1 MTKKFLVL
9 FTFLFLSIFVFSVSV
24 KAAETF
30 ENYEDEDGNVQ
41 YGWHLEAEEIN
52 REIWD
57 FDENGN
63 PKASRAA
70 EGDTSTQF
78 TNNYAIR
85 NLVIS
90 AGDSYTTQATFIP
103 DPDSDLSVERAYGL
117 LVWYQDPDNFLLYW
131 VRQKANEWSA
141 NFYGRVGGTY
151 RSFYITPET
160 KANGNVSWGFEGWDR
175 SEFADMWWDSLH
187 PHPSIRNKRDVLL
200 GTTLT
205 LKVVSDIEN
214 VTVGGVTE
222 ESRFFEFYHIID
234 GTSHLSAK
242 FYVKNIDSESGDF
255 YTGIFTEAFNV
266 GISDYA
272 LESET
277 NFAAPVNESI
287 AQLPAT
293 ISTDAEMANV
303 IAVASDYKS
312 LLSFKS
318 GISEENR
325 TKIEALDASV
335 ISYVDG
341 RILGLDENKTTFVN
355 DTLAVEELF
364 YSLPI
369 AYQDQLTQVDA
380 LIEALEKA
388 EGWED
393 PTLVKPVVEITTAAT
408 AHTGDEI
415 EVKYNV
421 SDNLTAVEDLIITVE
436 VKKGVTTK
444 VELTDNKFVAQEG
457 KYTIKVIAEDEHGN
471 KGSATLM
478 VEVTTLDTEKPS
490 IEITTADVAN
500 EGDLVEVKYNV
511 TDNVS
516 NANDLEILVSVA
528 KNGSTVQL
536 TNNKFTAEVG
546 IYTITISAKDAAGNI
561 ATASKDVVVASSD
574 TTKPTVT
581 ITVPTT
587 ASVGEEVLVTYTAT
601 DDTSA
606 ANKMNAVI
614 EVTKDGAAVQLT
626 NNRFTAE
633 AGTYN
638 IKVTVTDEAGN
649 STVATSTVTVAAQ
662 EAGNSEA
669 GCGGSVVA
677 SVLGILALGA
687 MAFAFGRKKK
697 EF

>member
-1 MTKKFLVL
+1 MAKKFLAL

-24 KAAETF
+24 NAAEGF

-85 NLVIS
+85 NLAIS
-90 AGDSYTTQATFIP
+90 AGDSYTTQATFTP
-103 DPDSDLSVERAYGL
+103 DPDSDLSVERAYGF

-131 VRQKANEWSA
+131 VRQKSNDWSA
-141 NFYGRVGGTY
+141 NFYGRVNSTY

-160 KANGNVSWGFEGWDR
+160 KTNGNVSWNYNGWDR
-175 SEFADMWWDSLH
+175 SEFADMWWDSQH
-187 PHPSIRNKRDVLL
+187 PHPSIRNQRDVLL

-205 LKVVSDIEN
+205 LKVVSGIDN
-214 VTVGGVTE
+214 VTVEGVTE
-222 ESRFFEFYHIID
+222 ESRFFEFYQSVD
-234 GTSHLSAK
+234 GSSHLSAK
-242 FYVKNIDSESGDF
+242 FYVRNVNSQSGDF
-255 YTGIFTEAFNV
+255 YTGLFTEAFNV
-266 GISDYA
+266 GISDYS

-277 NFAAPVNESI
+277 DFAAPVDASI
-287 AQLPAT
+287 TQLPAT
-293 ISTDAEMANV
+293 ISTDVEMANV
-303 IAVASDYKS
+303 ISVASDYKS
-312 LLSFKS
+312 LLSFKEN
-318 GISEENR
+318 ISAENR
-325 TKIEALDASV
+325 TKIETLDASV
-335 ISYVDG
+335 VPYVDG
-341 RILGLDENKTTFVN
+341 RILGLDENKTTFV
-355 DTLAVEELF
+355 DDALAVEELY

-369 AYQDQLTQVDA
+369 AYQDQLTQLDA
-380 LIEALEKA
+380 LEAALEKA
-388 EGWED
+388 ENWED
-393 PTLVKPVVEITTAAT
+393 PTLVKPVVEITTPAT
-408 AHTGDEI
+408 ANAGDEI
-415 EVKYNV
+415 EVTYNV
-421 SDNLTAVEDLIITVE
+421 SDNLTLEEDLIITVE

-457 KYTIKVIAEDEHGN
+457 KYTIKVTAQDEHGN

-478 VEVTTLDTEKPS
+478 VEVTTVDTEKPT
-490 IEITTADVAN
+490 IEITTAATAN
-500 EGDLVEVKYNV
+500 EGDSVEVKYNV

-516 NANDLEILVSVA
+516 SASDLEVLVSVA

-536 TNNKFTAEVG
+536 TNNKFTAEAG
-546 IYTITISAKDAAGNI
+546 TYTITISVKDAAGNI

-574 TTKPTVT
+574 TTRPTVT
-581 ITVPTT
+581 ITTPTT

-614 EVTKDGAAVQLT
+614 EVTKDGAVVQLT
-626 NNRFTAE
+626 NNRFTVE

-649 STVATSTVTVAAQ
+649 STVATSIVVVS
-662 EAGNSEA
+662 AGGSESKG

-677 SVLGILALGA
+677 SVLGILTLGA